1 MDLTEPGDMR
11 QATLR
16 CGVASLTA
24 TAHRAPFRLYA
35 ERVCSA
41 PNGSAPK
48 GREAV
53 LDMRLPPRGR
63 DQPRR
68 SRRRS
73 TALPAERV
81 ARKDA
86 R

>member
-1 MDLTEPGDMR
+1 MDSVDEADSDGPMR
-11 QATLR
+11 RATFR
-16 CGVASLTA
+16 CGVASLLA
-24 TAHRAPFRLYA
+24 TAGRAPFTLYA
-35 ERVCSA
+35 EPVC
-41 PNGSAPK
+41 SAPK
-48 GREAV
+48 GRGE
-53 LDMRLPPRGR
+53 LR

-68 SRRRS
+68 SRKRS

>member
-1 MDLTEPGDMR
+1 MDLTEPGDTHR
-11 QATLR
+11 ATLR

-24 TAHRAPFRLYA
+24 TAERAPFTLYA
-35 ERVCSA
+35 EPARSA
-41 PNGSAPK
+41 PR
-48 GREAV
+48 GRGAES
-53 LDMRLPPRGR
+53 DMWLPPRGR
-63 DQPRR
+63 EQPRR

-86 R
+86 P